1 MGLST
6 NEEKHAPTLPKHRP
20 NTTNNSR
27 GGKTINRA
35 ERTGARGQ
43 KARPYVSANLP
54 PLALPSPRTIR
65 KPLEATFFCPRCY
78 MTPLMK
84 SDRSS
89 SEARC
94 KGHADSLFDLV
105 AWRDRVLCWEKE
117 KKRENKELFQRR

>member
-43 KARPYVSANLP
+43 KARPYVSANP
-54 PLALPSPRTIR
+54 PPPPHAQLGNPSRRP
-65 KPLEATFFCPRCY
+65 
-78 MTPLMK
+78 
-84 SDRSS
+84 SS
-89 SEARC
+89 ARD
-94 KGHADSLFDLV
+94 AI
-105 AWRDRVLCWEKE
+105 
-117 KKRENKELFQRR
+117 